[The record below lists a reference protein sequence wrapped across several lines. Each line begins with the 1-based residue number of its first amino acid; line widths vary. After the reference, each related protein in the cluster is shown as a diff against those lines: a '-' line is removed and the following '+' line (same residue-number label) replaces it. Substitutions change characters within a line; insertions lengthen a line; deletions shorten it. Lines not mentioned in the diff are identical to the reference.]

1 HVLYLYNRLK
11 ENPNLEMA
19 PRTFIFSGKAAPG
32 YYYAKEVIK
41 LITAIAELVNND
53 RTLRDKLKV
62 VFLANFNVSLAEIIY
77 PAANISE
84 QISTAGKEAS
94 GTGNMKFMMNGAV
107 TLGTMDGANI
117 EILDAVGASNIVTFG
132 LSADEVHHYQKY
144 GGYRSIDIFEQDPR
158 IQQVLHQLIDGTLG
172 HGLSFQAIYD
182 SLLLYN
188 DGYFVLK
195 DFNAYADAQ
204 NQVDHLFRNPTI
216 WTKMSISN
224 VANSGIFSSDRSI
237 GDYQREIWKI
247 I

>member
-1 HVLYLYNRLK
+1 
-11 ENPNLEMA
+11 MA
-19 PRTFIFSGKAAPG
+19 PRTFIFAGKAAPG

-41 LITAIAELVNND
+41 LITAIAELVNKD
-53 RTLRDKLKV
+53 PAMHDKLKV

-94 GTGNMKFMMNGAV
+94 GTGNMKFMMNGAI

-117 EILDAVGASNIVTFG
+117 EILEAVGPNNIVTFG
-132 LSADEVHHYQKY
+132 LSADEVHHYQTY
-144 GGYRSIDIFEQDPR
+144 GGYKSVCVYEQDPR
-158 IQQVLHQLIDGTLG
+158 IQQVLHQLVDGTLG
-172 HGLSFQAIYD
+172 QGISFQSIYD

-204 NQVDHLFRNPTI
+204 NHVDQLYRNHTT

-237 GDYQREIWKI
+237 SDYRRDIWKI
-247 I
+247 N